1 MESGLVRVPRDTGGM
16 TDTSAISALGLPPV
30 PPSNLDPYLDAAA
43 RCFARHGLR
52 RTRVT
57 DIAEEVGVSRVTVY
71 RQVGTTED
79 AARLLLARELDRLVT
94 SLVPKLVEARDA
106 DDIVE
111 VIASAVDF
119 AVNHPVMAKVLSDE
133 ADLAGAFVLNEFDTL
148 LERLLLLAAP
158 VVQRL
163 QDLAGDVP
171 VDVPVLAQWV
181 ARVVLTMVVAP
192 PEQPANVFLGQ
203 VLRPFLSGRT

>member
-1 MESGLVRVPRDTGGM
+1 M
-16 TDTSAISALGLPPV
+16 TDTSAATVFGLPA
-30 PPSNLDPYLDAAA
+30 PPSPQLDPYLDAAA

-57 DIAEEVGVSRVTVY
+57 DIADEVGVSRVTVY

-79 AARLLLARELDRLVT
+79 AARLLLARELDRLVA
-94 SLVPKLVEARDA
+94 SLLPKLADARDA

-119 AVNHPVMAKVLSDE
+119 AVEHPVMAKVLRDE
-133 ADLAGAFVLNEFDTL
+133 ADLAGAFVISEFGTI
-148 LERLLLLAAP
+148 LERLLLLAEP
-158 VVQRL
+158 VVRRL
-163 QDLAGDVP
+163 QDLAGGTGIDVGL
-171 VDVPVLAQWV
+171 LAEWV

-192 PEQPANVFLGQ
+192 PRQSTEEFLGD
-203 VLRPFLSGRT
+203 VLRPFLTGHLAPHTG